1 MELTLLYPLER
12 MLIMNSMF
20 KEEKKPRAEKFC
32 EWTPVESL
40 FEKSHREQ
48 LQFMWRPADI
58 IYRILSDS
66 ELDRELH

>member
-1 MELTLLYPLER
+1 
-12 MLIMNSMF
+12 MNSMF

-66 ELDRELH
+66 ELRGASLRIGFKVKVIKTI